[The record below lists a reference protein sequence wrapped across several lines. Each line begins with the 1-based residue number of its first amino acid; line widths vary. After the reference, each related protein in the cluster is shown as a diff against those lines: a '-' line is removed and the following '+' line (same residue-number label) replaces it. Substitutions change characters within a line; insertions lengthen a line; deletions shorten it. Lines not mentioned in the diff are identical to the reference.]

1 LLSLSVLICIGAD
14 MFWPDLFA
22 YTFVFVLGAA
32 IGSFLNV
39 VIYRIPEGLSL
50 LHPPSRCPY
59 CLTRLKPHENVPI
72 LGWFWLRGRC
82 AHCHTPISF
91 RYPLI
96 EAITGGLFVFIFW
109 TQGWTW
115 LTPGYWILF
124 SWLLSLALIDIDTMT
139 LPNPLTQW
147 GLLVGLGF
155 QTFLAVQQQAGQ
167 PEFAWSLF
175 AQSLLDSIFGI
186 IVGIWLF
193 DLIGGLGKFF
203 LKKDAMGGGDGK
215 LAAMIGAWL
224 GWQMVLVT
232 TFLACAIGSVIGVSA
247 IALGRLGRRQP
258 MPFGPSIALAAAIA
272 ALYGKFLLSTHLSW
286 IGFGS

>member
-1 LLSLSVLICIGAD
+1 
-14 MFWPDLFA
+14 MFWPDLLLYA
-22 YTFVFVLGAA
+22 FVFVLGAA

-39 VIYRIPEGLSL
+39 VIYRIPAGLSL
-50 LHPPSRCPY
+50 MHPPSRCPY
-59 CLTRLKPHENVPI
+59 CLTRLKPYENVPI
-72 LGWFWLRGRC
+72 VGWLWLRGRC
-82 AHCHTPISF
+82 RHCHTPISF

-96 EAITGGLFVFIFW
+96 EAITGGLFVLVFLVK
-109 TQGWTW
+109 GWTIP
-115 LTPGYWILF
+115 TVGYWVLF
-124 SWLLSLALIDIDTMT
+124 SWLLSLAMIDIDTMT

-147 GLLVGLGF
+147 GLLTGLGLQVF
-155 QTFLAVQQQAGQ
+155 HAVQQQAGQ
-167 PEFAWSLF
+167 QFSWVLLT
-175 AQSLLDSIFGI
+175 QGLLDSILGI

-224 GWQMVLVT
+224 GWKMVLVT
-232 TFLACAIGSVIGVSA
+232 TFLACAIGSVVGVGA

-258 MPFGPSIALAAAIA
+258 MPFGPSIALGAAIA
-272 ALYGKFLLSTHLSW
+272 ALYGDTLLQAYLRW